1 MVPPARG
8 RSATWVGASA
18 LCSLREASQAP
29 NAHSHEWDAEPSLE
43 LLGQPSQSELGIR
56 EIVMGGRAVNIPSCT
71 SCGGTRW
78 VRYFSETLDG
88 DFEEAFRLCACNH
101 ASIGQ
106 VGRGERACGKP
117 EIVLTGRLRLA
128 AHAVT
133 LEICVDPNT
142 ATLR

>member
-18 LCSLREASQAP
+18 LCLLREASQAP
-29 NAHSHEWDAEPSLE
+29 NAHPHEWDAKPSLE
-43 LLGQPSQSELGIR
+43 LLGQPSRSELGIR
-56 EIVMGGRAVNIPSCT
+56 AIVMGGRAVNIPSCT
-71 SCGGTRW
+71 SCGGTQW

-101 ASIGQ
+101 APVGQ
-106 VGRGERACGKP
+106 VGQGERARGKP

-128 AHAVT
+128 ARDVT
-133 LEICVDPNT
+133 LEISVNPDS

>member
-1 MVPPARG
+1 MR
-8 RSATWVGASA
+8 
-18 LCSLREASQAP
+18 SLRGASQAP

-43 LLGQPSQSELGIR
+43 LLGQPSQSEMGIR

-78 VRYFSETLDG
+78 VRYFSETKDG
-88 DFEEAFRLCACNH
+88 DFEEAFRLCACNY
-101 ASIGQ
+101 APVGQ

-133 LEICVDPNT
+133 LEICVDPNMDPSVSRP
-142 ATLR
+142 LRGRPAL